1 MQGNYKQNTCPKQ
14 LLNLGQQLQTK
25 YELNRIIY
33 MTDKQM
39 NDLAVRVATKV
50 VKAIF
55 NVSSEVHLVFENHSL
70 MQQDELMV
78 TSKED
83 LDKQT
88 LNEELVKL
96 KILLDRYVQEENYEK
111 ANIIKRKIQLIKIKY
126 DKLD

>member
-1 MQGNYKQNTCPKQ
+1 
-14 LLNLGQQLQTK
+14 
-25 YELNRIIY
+25 

-39 NDLAVRVATKV
+39 DDLAIRVATKV

-55 NVSSEVHLVFENHSL
+55 NVSSEVHLVFENQSDKSDFIIES
-70 MQQDELMV
+70 Q
-78 TSKED
+78 ED

>member
-1 MQGNYKQNTCPKQ
+1 
-14 LLNLGQQLQTK
+14 
-25 YELNRIIY
+25 

-39 NDLAVRVATKV
+39 DDLAIRVATKV

-55 NVSSEVHLVFENHSL
+55 NVSSEVHLVFENQS
-70 MQQDELMV
+70 DKSDFIIE
-78 TSKED
+78 SKED